1 MIALLEDLRTR
12 KEWRAL
18 VRAFI
23 EELSSLPVRQ
33 VIALPSPDDKV
44 YDSNVLVVLEEDTP
58 EDTMEVVKA
67 AVRAERRMGVEG
79 ILSPLAVGAW
89 DSDAVRR
96 FMAKAEK
103 GRETA

>member
-67 AVRAERRMGVEG
+67 AVRAERRMGVE
-79 ILSPLAVGAW
+79 
-89 DSDAVRR
+89 
-96 FMAKAEK
+96 
-103 GRETA
+103 